1 MKRLI
6 LGMCLATFTFLTAAA
21 APGDGFLKGKILRI
35 DKESITE
42 TGGSS
47 LELSLTGGLNTSSS
61 LSLLDVERALQK
73 AAVDDDIAMVYL
85 NYDHVSAS
93 QAAAEEI
100 RCLLLEIS
108 RCGKPVIA
116 YGASLSNASYYL
128 ASAADRV
135 FLHPKGS
142 GTLNGMASTQFFLKD
157 LLDTL
162 GVQVQLIRHGKYKS
176 AGEMYIRNDIS
187 PENRRQYEE
196 LLTNIWDS
204 RVDEIAASRGVEVDS
219 LEHWVGNLA
228 LGTAQTWVDKGL
240 VDGLKY
246 RDEMEDYLCHLFGT
260 KDPDEVKRISIKDY
274 IGKLKKGPAKR
285 KVAVLIADGEIVRD
299 GSGIAG
305 ERFAREVARV
315 RADSTVKAVVFRVNS
330 PGGEVVAADIIRREI
345 ELLGQVKPVIASYG
359 AYAASGGYLISAGCR
374 RIFVDNATLT
384 GSIGVFGMVPSLGGA
399 IRKVLKVNPVSIETD
414 EHASMA
420 SGMEPLTP
428 EEEEWYQEE
437 IEDIYDDFVAI
448 VAEGRHMTEGRVDDL
463 AQGRVW
469 CGVDALENGLADQRG
484 TLMDAIQYAA
494 REAGLGTSYRIVSVP
509 EKPSFMKEIMGRED
523 KKDKNPLVESRW
535 LQEPGF
541 HAIVRMPFLTLDP
554 INPIAL

>member
-6 LGMCLATFTFLTAAA
+6 LGMCLATFTFLSAAA
-21 APGDGFLKGKILRI
+21 APGSGFLKGKILRI
-35 DKESITE
+35 DRENIAE
-42 TGGSS
+42 RGGSS
-47 LELSLTGGLNTSSS
+47 MELSLTGGLNTSSS

-73 AAVDDDIAMVYL
+73 AASDEDIAMVYI
-85 NYDHVSAS
+85 NYDHLSVS

-100 RCLLLEIS
+100 RSLLLEVS
-108 RCGKPVIA
+108 RSGKPVVA
-116 YGASLSNASYYL
+116 YGASLDNASYYL
-128 ASAADRV
+128 VSGADRI
-135 FLHPKGS
+135 FLHPKG
-142 GTLNGMASTQFFLKD
+142 GGPLTGMASTQFFLKD

-204 RVDEIAASRGVEVDS
+204 RVDEMALSRGIEVDS
-219 LEHWVGNLA
+219 LEHWVNHLS
-228 LGTAQTWVDKGL
+228 LGTAHTWVEKGL

-246 RDEMEDYLCHLFGT
+246 RDEMEQYLCHLFGT
-260 KDPDEVKRISIKDY
+260 KDSDEVKRIGIKDY
-274 IGKLKKGPAKR
+274 IGKLKKGPAR
-285 KVAVLIADGEIVRD
+285 TKVAVLYADGEIVRE
-299 GSGIAG
+299 GGGVAG
-305 ERFAREVARV
+305 ERLAKEIARV

-374 RIFVDNATLT
+374 RIFTDHATLT

-414 EHASMA
+414 EHSAMA
-420 SGMEPLTP
+420 SGMDPLTP
-428 EEEEWYQEE
+428 EEEAWYQEE
-437 IEDIYDDFVAI
+437 IEDIYDDFVAV
-448 VAEGRHMTEGRVDDL
+448 VARGRHMTEGQVDEI

-484 TLMDAIQYAA
+484 TLMDAIHYAA
-494 REAGLGTSYRIVSVP
+494 KEAHLGSSYRIVSYP
-509 EKPSFMKEIMGRED
+509 EKQSFMKELMGKED
-523 KKDKNPLVESRW
+523 KNDKNPLVRS

-541 HAIVRMPFLTLDP
+541 HAIVRMPYITLDP
-554 INPIAL
+554 LNPISL

>member
-6 LGMCLATFTFLTAAA
+6 LGMCLATFTFLSAAA
-21 APGDGFLKGKILRI
+21 APGSGFLKGKILRI
-35 DKESITE
+35 DQEIISE
-42 TGGSS
+42 RGGSS

-61 LSLLDVERALQK
+61 ISLLDVERALQK
-73 AAVDDDIAMVYL
+73 AAVDDDIAMVYI
-85 NYDHVSAS
+85 NYDHLSVS

-100 RCLLLEIS
+100 RSLLLEIS
-108 RCGKPVIA
+108 RSGKPVVA
-116 YGASLSNASYYL
+116 YGASLGNANYYL

-142 GTLNGMASTQFFLKD
+142 GSLTGMASTQFFLKD

-204 RVDEIAASRGVEVDS
+204 RVDEMAASRGIEIDS
-219 LEHWVGNLA
+219 LEHWVTNLS
-228 LGTAQTWVDKGL
+228 LGTANTWVEKGL
-240 VDGLKY
+240 VDGLRY
-246 RDEMEDYLCHLFGT
+246 HDEMEDYLCHLFGT
-260 KDPDEVKRISIKDY
+260 KDPDEVKRIGIKDY

-285 KVAVLIADGEIVRD
+285 KVAVLYADGEIVRD
-299 GSGIAG
+299 GSGVAG
-305 ERFAREVARV
+305 ERFAREIARV

-330 PGGEVVAADIIRREI
+330 PGGEVVAAEIIRREI

-374 RIFVDNATLT
+374 RIFADNATLT

-399 IRKVLKVNPVSIETD
+399 IRKVLKVNPVNIETD
-414 EHASMA
+414 EHSAMG

-437 IEDIYDDFVAI
+437 IEDIYDDFIAV
-448 VAEGRHMTEGRVDDL
+448 VAEGRHMTEGQVDEI

-469 CGVDALENGLADQRG
+469 CGVDALEIGLVDQRG

-494 REAGLGTSYRIVSVP
+494 KEAGLGTSYRIAAYP
-509 EKPSFMKEIMGRED
+509 EKQSFMKELMGKEN
-523 KKDKNPLVESRW
+523 KKDKNPLVRSQW

-541 HAIVRMPFLTLDP
+541 HAIVRMPYLSLDP
-554 INPIAL
+554 VNPIAL